1 MSPGLHG
8 ADSRPQVLLHSG
20 EQLSPAP
27 LRFSQGLA
35 ASSRNTRTWL
45 QSSGGLTTAK
55 QPSPRLFIQ
64 GQHLSPQLHAT
75 AQTRLWSH
83 SASHRT
89 PSPNQPSVPRQG
101 LSRNGSVCPEVFY
114 PPHVADPIPGRT
126 PLEAPPQVPAG
137 WDALGS
143 LGQGPALYS
152 SLRSQSL
159 RNMGR
164 GSRHTRSQGRSPDS
178 HAPRRRARHR
188 IPTALTALLSK
199 AVTPTASSK
208 HTGDGWAAAELA
220 APNASILRSLRASSP
235 FSPDLQA
242 LATTPGL
249 PSKEQGALVTPR
261 WSGDT
266 RHPPLLPSP
275 CSPSKFKGQTTQDHT
290 SWRPPHL
297 HPQSC
302 SYRSRATGYPGL

>member
-35 ASSRNTRTWL
+35 ASSRNTRAWP

-64 GQHLSPQLHAT
+64 GQQHPCDSSDPTLVTLCFSPY
-75 AQTRLWSH
+75 
-83 SASHRT
+83 
-89 PSPNQPSVPRQG
+89 SVPKSARCAPQG
-101 LSRNGSVCPEVFY
+101 LSRNDSVCPEVFY

-152 SLRSQSL
+152 SLCSQSL
-159 RNMGR
+159 RNLGR
-164 GSRHTRSQGRSPDS
+164 GSRRTRSQGRSPDS

-199 AVTPTASSK
+199 AVTPTA
-208 HTGDGWAAAELA
+208 
-220 APNASILRSLRASSP
+220 
-235 FSPDLQA
+235 Q
-242 LATTPGL
+242 
-249 PSKEQGALVTPR
+249 Q
-261 WSGDT
+261 
-266 RHPPLLPSP
+266 
-275 CSPSKFKGQTTQDHT
+275 
-290 SWRPPHL
+290 
-297 HPQSC
+297 
-302 SYRSRATGYPGL
+302 